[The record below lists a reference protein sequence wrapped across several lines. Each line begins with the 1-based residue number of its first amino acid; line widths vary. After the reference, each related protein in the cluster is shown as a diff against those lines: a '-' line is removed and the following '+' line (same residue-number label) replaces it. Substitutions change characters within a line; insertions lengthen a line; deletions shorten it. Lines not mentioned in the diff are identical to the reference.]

1 MELFLIYVLPM
12 LVNAFGIF
20 GIWCTEPEG
29 KFGIILTFLL
39 MLIPG
44 VNIISAVLFTIFAV
58 YQAVETAPMFSKC
71 KNFWKFL
78 FGEDSIID

>member
-1 MELFLIYVLPM
+1 MTFFLIYILPVLI
-12 LVNAFGIF
+12 NAFGIF

-29 KFGIILTFLL
+29 KIGIILTFLL
-39 MLIPG
+39 MFIPG
-44 VNIISAVLFTIFAV
+44 VNILTAVLFIIFTI
-58 YQAVETAPMFSKC
+58 YQVCDTAPIFSKC

>member
-1 MELFLIYVLPM
+1 MEIFLIYVLPM
-12 LVNAFGIF
+12 LINALGVF

-29 KFGIILTFLL
+29 KIGIILTFLL
-39 MLIPG
+39 MFIPG
-44 VNIISAVLFTIFAV
+44 VNILTAFLFIVFTV
-58 YQAVETAPMFSKC
+58 HQARNTVPMFSKC

>member
-1 MELFLIYVLPM
+1 MDIFLLYVLPM
-12 LVNAFGIF
+12 LINAFGIF

-29 KFGIILTFLL
+29 KIGIILTFLV
-39 MLIPG
+39 MFIPG
-44 VNIISAVLFTIFAV
+44 VNILTAFLFIVFIVFQVCNTV
-58 YQAVETAPMFSKC
+58 PMFSKY

>member
-1 MELFLIYVLPM
+1 MEFFLIYILP
-12 LVNAFGIF
+12 LLINAFGIF

-29 KFGIILTFLL
+29 KMMMVIICLL

-44 VNIISAVLFTIFAV
+44 VNIL
-58 YQAVETAPMFSKC
+58 TAAAFILLAAYLAIEPTPVFSKC

>member
-1 MELFLIYVLPM
+1 MELFLIYVLPV
-12 LVNAFGIF
+12 LINAFGIF

-39 MLIPG
+39 MFIPG
-44 VNIISAVLFTIFAV
+44 VNIITSVLFTIFAV
-58 YQAVETAPMFSKC
+58 YEAVDTTPMFSKC

-78 FGEDSIID
+78 FGEDSIY

>member
-1 MELFLIYVLPM
+1 MEIFLIYVLPM
-12 LVNAFGIF
+12 LVNAFGMF

-44 VNIISAVLFTIFAV
+44 VNIITAVIFIIFAV
-58 YQAVETAPMFSKC
+58 YQAVDPTPMFSKC
-71 KNFWKFL
+71 KNVWKFL
-78 FGEDSIID
+78 FGENSIID

>member
-1 MELFLIYVLPM
+1 MELFLVYVLPL
-12 LVNAFGIF
+12 LVHAFGIF

-39 MLIPG
+39 MFIPG
-44 VNIISAVLFTIFAV
+44 VNFLTACMFIVFAIFQV
-58 YQAVETAPMFSKC
+58 IDPTPRFSKC
-71 KNFWKFL
+71 TKFWKFL

>member
-1 MELFLIYVLPM
+1 MEIFLFYVLPM
-12 LVNAFGIF
+12 LINAFGIF

-29 KFGIILTFLL
+29 KIGIILTFFL

-44 VNIISAVLFTIFAV
+44 VNIITAVLFTIFAV
-58 YQAVETAPMFSKC
+58 FQAVNTILIFSKC

-78 FGEDSIID
+78 FGKDSIID